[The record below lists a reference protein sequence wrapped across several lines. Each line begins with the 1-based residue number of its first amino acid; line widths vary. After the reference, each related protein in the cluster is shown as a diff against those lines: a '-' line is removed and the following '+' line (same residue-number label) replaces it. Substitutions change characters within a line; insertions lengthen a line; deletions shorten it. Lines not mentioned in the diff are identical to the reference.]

1 MDDDDVFEFREGY
14 WTTESYLV
22 PEGKGI
28 ENIQKI
34 LKDKQILTKKEWLL
48 NCSLKDRRPRE
59 VPAVKQV
66 HGRASFPRYLEW
78 FSVRGWELEE
88 TNTIMSNTD
97 EFGMIVD
104 IVDEKRV
111 SKRWCLFKRK
121 FTDRTILQIHPTISE
136 EE

>member
-1 MDDDDVFEFREGY
+1 MNGDDAFAFREGY
-14 WTTESYLV
+14 WTKNAYLV

-48 NCSLKDRRPRE
+48 NCSLKDRMPQK
-59 VPAVKQV
+59 VPAVKQL

-78 FSVRGWELEE
+78 FSVRGWELEK
-88 TNTIMSNTD
+88 TNTIMKNTD
-97 EFGMIVD
+97 EYGNPTD
-104 IVDEKRV
+104 NPYV